1 MREEEEYDLR
11 QTRGGE
17 YSGSALRGHWNNTR
31 TAYTND
37 DCNGADHTYYRGD
50 GGYGNYN
57 SDGYYTDVGPDDYG
71 NDSCA
76 YNVHDAND
84 GYNMYC
90 HGEDG
95 YGDNNSEG
103 DYARANIYNY
113 NDGSCGYTSQYGCY
127 DNNNGGNY
135 YTSEY
140 GGDYNGDVG
149 TETDAYETNDPPAEE
164 TITNMATR
172 LNRRKMRIAK
182 LEEGLDNIEKGVI
195 KLVRSLAKLNKI
207 SPKTAKAIEDELT
220 ERDEMAGILE
230 CPVEQ
235 QNIMKRLANNRFAA
249 LSGRR

>member
-1 MREEEEYDLR
+1 MKEQEHTSTVAL
-11 QTRGGE
+11 QQGGGK

-103 DYARANIYNY
+103 DYARANINNY
-113 NDGSCGYTSQYGCY
+113 NDGSCGYTS
-127 DNNNGGNY
+127 
-135 YTSEY
+135 
-140 GGDYNGDVG
+140 
-149 TETDAYETNDPPAEE
+149 
-164 TITNMATR
+164 
-172 LNRRKMRIAK
+172 
-182 LEEGLDNIEKGVI
+182 
-195 KLVRSLAKLNKI
+195 
-207 SPKTAKAIEDELT
+207 
-220 ERDEMAGILE
+220 
-230 CPVEQ
+230 
-235 QNIMKRLANNRFAA
+235 
-249 LSGRR
+249 